1 MESGEWVTVTRTE
14 KSMHPGGTMLID
26 WTGKS
31 GTGSGRLFPDE
42 QVPVRKELER
52 VNDFDTAGGRSLGS
66 EFGFFERRKWKA
78 SE

>member
-1 MESGEWVTVTRTE
+1 LAGLGVDAV
-14 KSMHPGGTMLID
+14 
-26 WTGKS
+26 
-31 GTGSGRLFPDE
+31 
-42 QVPVRKELER
+42 ER